1 MNRCKFAL
9 TVGGAMAMGLAS
21 VANADETLRS
31 EVAQLR
37 QQVAELKGQNDANWL
52 NERRAEE
59 VKALIGEVLADAD
72 TRASLMADGMTSG
85 HNGRNF
91 YVGSADGGFLLT
103 IAGQIQFRYIFNFE
117 NNDDDRQDDGFQLRR
132 VKIGFG
138 GHVTAGL
145 RWDYEVVLNAAG
157 EETDEGDVILDDA
170 KFGTQLSDALRI
182 DAGKFKLPFAR
193 EELISSRR
201 MLAVERSIVNEIFT
215 LERAEQIQISYKS
228 DMILLRGSI
237 SDGARSEFSDIGNDE
252 VEIALTGR
260 VDVKLMGDWEQA
272 ADSTAW
278 RGQPNGLFLGGAV
291 HFQSGDGRNGGDENL
306 FTWTVDALF
315 ESNGLGVMAAVFG
328 SHTDPDAGGDNA
340 DIYGVTLEVSYLI
353 NDNWQPFIRGEWAD
367 LEDAGEDDCNLA
379 FTAGVN
385 YYFKGHDAKITADVL
400 WLAKSADTVG
410 DTADTVGASLSG
422 TGLGF
427 SDGDDHGEDNLLL
440 RLQFQLLF

>member
-145 RWDYEVVLNAAG
+145 RWDYEVVLNADSGGA
-157 EETDEGDVILDDA
+157 TQGDVILDDA

-237 SDGARSEFSDIGNDE
+237 SDGARSEFSDTGKDE

-367 LEDAGEDDCNLA
+367 LEDDGGSEDDCNLA

-400 WLAKSADTVG
+400 WLA

-427 SDGDDHGEDNLLL
+427 SESDDHGEDNLLL

>member
-1 MNRCKFAL
+1 
-9 TVGGAMAMGLAS
+9 MAMGLAS

-72 TRASLMADGMTSG
+72 TRASLMADGMTGG

-157 EETDEGDVILDDA
+157 GATTQGDVILDDA

-215 LERAEQIQISYKS
+215 LERSEQIQLSYKS

-237 SDGARSEFSDIGNDE
+237 SDGSGNSVTGSNEFSDIGNDE

-291 HFQSGDGRNGGDENL
+291 HFQSGDGRNDNIGPAVSNN
-306 FTWTVDALF
+306 FVWTIDALF

-328 SHTDPDAGGDNA
+328 SHTDPDAGSNS

-353 NDNWQPFIRGEWAD
+353 NDNWQPFIRGEWANLKD
-367 LEDAGEDDCNLA
+367 DGGDDCNLA

-385 YYFKGHDAKITADVL
+385 YYFKGHDAKFTADVL
-400 WLAKSADTVG
+400 WLA

-427 SDGDDHGEDNLLL
+427 SDGDDHGQDNLLL